1 MREFRL
7 SAYGVRLWR
16 SDGYFDAGHVHL
28 RPEPPPDFGVRCRFE
43 EQLQG
48 FLEVGTRLLDRASL
62 TGNIHLRT
70 QGDEAIT
77 VAFDDR
83 SQLGACDAGR
93 NRLHGRIIFGSGRV
107 SKSCLWRGLGGG
119 DDHPEGGLTHGGI
132 HGHIHAMKTAISL
145 PDSLFRQADQMAA
158 ELSISRSRLVAMAL
172 EEFIR
177 RHRQQRVTERLDAV
191 YRDLPERTV
200 STASWENLRK
210 LTADDTW

>member
-1 MREFRL
+1 MALEEF
-7 SAYGVRLWR
+7 
-16 SDGYFDAGHVHL
+16 
-28 RPEPPPDFGVRCRFE
+28 
-43 EQLQG
+43 
-48 FLEVGTRLLDRASL
+48 L

-70 QGDEAIT
+70 EGDEAIT

-177 RHRQQRVTERLDAV
+177 RHRKQRALYT
-191 YRDLPERTV
+191 
-200 STASWENLRK
+200 
-210 LTADDTW
+210 

>member
-1 MREFRL
+1 
-7 SAYGVRLWR
+7 
-16 SDGYFDAGHVHL
+16 
-28 RPEPPPDFGVRCRFE
+28 
-43 EQLQG
+43 
-48 FLEVGTRLLDRASL
+48 
-62 TGNIHLRT
+62 
-70 QGDEAIT
+70 
-77 VAFDDR
+77 
-83 SQLGACDAGR
+83 
-93 NRLHGRIIFGSGRV
+93 
-107 SKSCLWRGLGGG
+107 
-119 DDHPEGGLTHGGI
+119 
-132 HGHIHAMKTAISL
+132 MKTAISL